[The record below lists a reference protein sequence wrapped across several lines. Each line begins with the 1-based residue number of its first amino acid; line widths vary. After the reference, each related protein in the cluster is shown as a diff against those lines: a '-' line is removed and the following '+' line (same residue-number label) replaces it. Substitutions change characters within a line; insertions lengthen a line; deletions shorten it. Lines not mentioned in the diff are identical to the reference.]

1 MTPGELR
8 VVTVLPPAT
17 VGVPYLAE
25 LSAEGGLPP
34 YAWEADG
41 LPPGLAIEEERVTGT
56 AEQYGAWTVTL
67 AVTDA
72 EHATAVDGQVLTVQ
86 AEEVPLPPGAD
97 PALAYPRAD
106 VEWIVYQAVRDLGGT
121 VDWALSATERDPRT
135 WITVTGVQ
143 VDVRAATKGLAA
155 DRADLVRRAVAAL
168 PWAAAASGVVAAVDV
183 LAGPFWEPD
192 ATGAPRYV
200 VRFGVT
206 SHPPRRGAAP
216 HPAARGPVDPVL
228 RFARPSVELAVR
240 HAVRDLGGTVT
251 WCYAAADRQPRGWLA
266 AVDVQVDVRANSK
279 STAWRRADAC
289 RRAVSLLPWAA
300 QPHGVIASV
309 DVTDGPFWLPDPDGR
324 PRYVARYAIL
334 THPSRP
340 ARQVQGV
347 SDGNRNP

>member
-1 MTPGELR
+1 MTEPAALR
-8 VVTVLPPAT
+8 VTAVLPPAT
-17 VGVPYLAE
+17 VGLPYLGV
-25 LSAEGGLPP
+25 LTAEGGTPP
-34 YAWEADG
+34 YAWEAEG
-41 LPPGLAIEEERVTGT
+41 LPPGLAADDERITGMP
-56 AEQYGAWTVTL
+56 ESYGLYPVTL

-72 EHATAVDGQVLTVQ
+72 AHATEADGQVLTVQ
-86 AEEVPLPPGAD
+86 ADEVPLPPGAD

-106 VEWIVYQAVRDLGGT
+106 VEWIVYTAVRDLGGT
-121 VDWALSATERDPRT
+121 VDWSLAATEMDPRT

-168 PWAAAASGVVAAVDV
+168 PWSAAASGVVAAVDV
-183 LAGPFWEPD
+183 LGGPFWEPD
-192 ATGAPRYV
+192 PTGAPRYV
-200 VRFGVT
+200 VRFGIT
-206 SHPPRRGAAP
+206 SHPLRPGRPG
-216 HPAARGPVDPVL
+216 PAARGPVDPVL

-240 HAVRDLGGTVT
+240 HAVRSLGGTVT

-266 AVDVQVDVRANSK
+266 SVDVQVDVRANSK

-324 PRYVARYAIL
+324 PRYVARYAISA
-334 THPSRP
+334 HPSRP
-340 ARQVQGV
+340 ARQ
-347 SDGNRNP
+347 SNRG